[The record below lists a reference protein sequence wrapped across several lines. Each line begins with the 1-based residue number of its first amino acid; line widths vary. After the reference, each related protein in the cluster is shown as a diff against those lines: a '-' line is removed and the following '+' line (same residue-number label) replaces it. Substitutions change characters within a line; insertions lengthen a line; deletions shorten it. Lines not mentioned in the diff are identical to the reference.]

1 MDKVI
6 LALDQATRTSGWS
19 LFQGENLIDFGH
31 WTFDQDD
38 LAIRIYN
45 LCEQISQ
52 VIDKYHPS
60 LILIENIQMQQ
71 LGGRDSNIST
81 FQKLAQVQGALM
93 KLCVEKKIPYKLI
106 YPTEWRKECNF
117 LKGNDKH
124 RDNQK
129 KIAQEWV
136 LNTFNKK
143 CTQDEADAICIGYSE
158 IKQLNNRIEFE

>member
-1 MDKVI
+1 MNNII

-19 LFQGENLIDFGH
+19 LFIGENLIDFGH

-38 LAIRIYN
+38 LAVRIYH
-45 LCEQISQ
+45 LCGQIEQI
-52 VIDKYHPS
+52 IDKYKPS

-93 KLCVEKKIPYKLI
+93 KTCVEKKIPYKLV

-136 LNTFNKK
+136 MQTFNKK

-158 IKQLNNRIEFE
+158 VKQLNNRIDFE